1 MALSSHARASFRA
14 STISVRVIIHS
25 ITEGVH
31 ESIESN
37 WIKAKVERTI
47 DGRAD
52 SCRFMGEGARVNVAV
67 ADRILLHLLNHISQV
82 DLHTVTSEIT
92 RRGISIACAV
102 HPPNVSRSM
111 RDLVATGIV
120 AQGTRSVRG
129 ENRRQKVWY
138 LTSLGIEMATAV
150 KERLS
155 EIPVL
160 VRSRNGDLLE
170 LPASEASD
178 RLRADLDLL
187 SVLMHA
193 QHEGA
198 LSYGDIRFGPIRNK
212 TIEPGSI
219 KMMAGAHS
227 TYHTEPPK
235 TRDIHGRN
243 EERKSLDLWFSG
255 TEGICTITGVA
266 GCGKT
271 TLVSDWFRTCDS
283 EIEDMLVMYY
293 PCQPWDTAIGLTTSI
308 FHRLGL
314 GQKNGVGDPYDLIS
328 ILPPPG
334 NPLDHDL
341 LRRRLTATLIDEDE
355 LIGNKSKLFLILDD
369 VHNLDRDGVRLLG
382 VLMQVIE
389 ASHSR
394 MIVISRSS
402 PDFYDRRDVVTRG
415 RVSEIALGGLS
426 RNELEMWVESMGLSN
441 KISTEILHER
451 TGGHPLAIELLEMYG
466 EMNHRD
472 WVRFL
477 DSEIVDVLPDED
489 RSILMA
495 LSKAKRPVPWKDL
508 SESVGYIGRPPKS
521 LISRGLMIELE
532 DGMWLHEALRSRLRM
547 YTEKQD

>member
-1 MALSSHARASFRA
+1 MALSSQARASFRA
-14 STISVRVIIHS
+14 VTISVLVIIRP
-25 ITEGVH
+25 IAEGVH
-31 ESIESN
+31 QYIGYN
-37 WIKAKVERTI
+37 WSRFKLERTI
-47 DGRAD
+47 DVRAD
-52 SCRFMGEGARVNVAV
+52 SCIFMGEGARVNVAV

-92 RRGISIACAV
+92 RPGISIACAV

-120 AQGTRSVRG
+120 AQGMRSVRG

-138 LTSLGIEMATAV
+138 LTSLGVEMATAT

-170 LPASEASD
+170 IPASEASD

-212 TIEPGSI
+212 TAGPGSI

-314 GQKNGVGDPYDLIS
+314 GQKNGAGDPYDLIS

-341 LRRRLTATLIDEDE
+341 LRRRLTATLIDEDG
-355 LIGNKSKLFLILDD
+355 LLGNKSKLFLILDD
-369 VHNLDRDGVRLLG
+369 VHNLDKDGVRLLG

-441 KISTEILHER
+441 KISAEILHER
-451 TGGHPLAIELLEMYG
+451 TGGHPLAIELLEIYG

-508 SESVGYIGRPPKS
+508 SESVGYIGGPPKS

-532 DGMWLHEALRSRLRM
+532 DGMWLHEALRGRLRM

>member
-1 MALSSHARASFRA
+1 
-14 STISVRVIIHS
+14 
-25 ITEGVH
+25 
-31 ESIESN
+31 
-37 WIKAKVERTI
+37 
-47 DGRAD
+47 
-52 SCRFMGEGARVNVAV
+52 
-67 ADRILLHLLNHISQV
+67 
-82 DLHTVTSEIT
+82 
-92 RRGISIACAV
+92 
-102 HPPNVSRSM
+102 
-111 RDLVATGIV
+111 
-120 AQGTRSVRG
+120 
-129 ENRRQKVWY
+129 
-138 LTSLGIEMATAV
+138 
-150 KERLS
+150 
-155 EIPVL
+155 
-160 VRSRNGDLLE
+160 
-170 LPASEASD
+170 
-178 RLRADLDLL
+178 
-187 SVLMHA
+187 
-193 QHEGA
+193 
-198 LSYGDIRFGPIRNK
+198 
-212 TIEPGSI
+212 
-219 KMMAGAHS
+219 MMAGAHS

-355 LIGNKSKLFLILDD
+355 LLGNKSKLFLILDD
-369 VHNLDRDGVRLLG
+369 VHNLDKDGVRLLG
-382 VLMQVIE
+382 VLMQVTE
-389 ASHSR
+389 ASNSR

-426 RNELEMWVESMGLSN
+426 RNELEMWVESMGLSD
-441 KISTEILHER
+441 KISAEILHER
-451 TGGHPLAIELLEMYG
+451 TGGHPLAIELLEIYG

-508 SESVGYIGRPPKS
+508 SESVGYIGGPPKS

-532 DGMWLHEALRSRLRM
+532 DGMWLHEALRGRLRM

>member
-1 MALSSHARASFRA
+1 MALSSQARASFRA
-14 STISVRVIIHS
+14 VTISVLVIIRP
-25 ITEGVH
+25 IAEGVH
-31 ESIESN
+31 QSIGYNRSRF
-37 WIKAKVERTI
+37 KLERTI

-52 SCRFMGEGARVNVAV
+52 SCIFMGEGARVNVAV

-138 LTSLGIEMATAV
+138 LTSLGMEMATAV

-155 EIPVL
+155 GIPVL

-212 TIEPGSI
+212 TTEPGSI

-328 ILPPPG
+328 ILPPP
-334 NPLDHDL
+334 
-341 LRRRLTATLIDEDE
+341 
-355 LIGNKSKLFLILDD
+355 
-369 VHNLDRDGVRLLG
+369 
-382 VLMQVIE
+382 
-389 ASHSR
+389 
-394 MIVISRSS
+394 
-402 PDFYDRRDVVTRG
+402 
-415 RVSEIALGGLS
+415 
-426 RNELEMWVESMGLSN
+426 
-441 KISTEILHER
+441 
-451 TGGHPLAIELLEMYG
+451 
-466 EMNHRD
+466 
-472 WVRFL
+472 
-477 DSEIVDVLPDED
+477 
-489 RSILMA
+489 
-495 LSKAKRPVPWKDL
+495 
-508 SESVGYIGRPPKS
+508 
-521 LISRGLMIELE
+521 
-532 DGMWLHEALRSRLRM
+532 
-547 YTEKQD
+547 

>member
-1 MALSSHARASFRA
+1 MALSSQASASFRA
-14 STISVRVIIHS
+14 VTISVLVIIRP
-25 ITEGVH
+25 IAEGVH
-31 ESIESN
+31 QSIGYN
-37 WIKAKVERTI
+37 WSRFKLERTI

-52 SCRFMGEGARVNVAV
+52 SCIFMGEGARVNVAV

-92 RRGISIACAV
+92 RPGISIACAV

-120 AQGTRSVRG
+120 AQGMRSVRG

-138 LTSLGIEMATAV
+138 LTSLGVEMATAT

-170 LPASEASD
+170 VPASEASD

-212 TIEPGSI
+212 TTEPGSI

-355 LIGNKSKLFLILDD
+355 LLGNKSKLFLILDD
-369 VHNLDRDGVRLLG
+369 VHNLDKDGVRLLG

-441 KISTEILHER
+441 KISAEILHER
-451 TGGHPLAIELLEMYG
+451 TGGHPLAIELLEIYG
-466 EMNHRD
+466 EINHRD

-508 SESVGYIGRPPKS
+508 SESVGYIGGPPKS

-532 DGMWLHEALRSRLRM
+532 DGMWLHEALRGRLRM

>member
-1 MALSSHARASFRA
+1 MALSSHARALFRA
-14 STISVRVIIHS
+14 STISVRVIIPP

-37 WIKAKVERTI
+37 LSQFKLERTI
-47 DGRAD
+47 DDRAD
-52 SCRFMGEGARVNVAV
+52 SCIFMGEGARVNVAV

-120 AQGTRSVRG
+120 AQSTRSVRG

-138 LTSLGIEMATAV
+138 LTSLGMEMATAV

-212 TIEPGSI
+212 TSEPGSI

-314 GQKNGVGDPYDLIS
+314 GQKNSVGDPYDLIS

-382 VLMQVIE
+382 VLMQVME

-415 RVSEIALGGLS
+415 RVSEIALEGLS
-426 RNELEMWVESMGLSN
+426 RNELEIWVESMGLSN

>member
-1 MALSSHARASFRA
+1 MALSSQARASFRA
-14 STISVRVIIHS
+14 VTISVLVIIRP
-25 ITEGVH
+25 IAEGVH
-31 ESIESN
+31 QSIGYN
-37 WIKAKVERTI
+37 WSRFKLERTI

-52 SCRFMGEGARVNVAV
+52 SCIFMGEGARVNVAV

-92 RRGISIACAV
+92 RPGISIACAV

-120 AQGTRSVRG
+120 AQGMRSVRG

-138 LTSLGIEMATAV
+138 LTSLGVEMATAT

-212 TIEPGSI
+212 TTEPGSI

-314 GQKNGVGDPYDLIS
+314 GQKNGAGDPYDLIS

-341 LRRRLTATLIDEDE
+341 LRRRLTATLIDEDG
-355 LIGNKSKLFLILDD
+355 LLGNKSKLFLILDD
-369 VHNLDRDGVRLLG
+369 VHNLDKDGVRLLG

-441 KISTEILHER
+441 KISAEILHER

-508 SESVGYIGRPPKS
+508 SESVGYIGGPPKS

-532 DGMWLHEALRSRLRM
+532 DGMWLHEALRGRLRM

>member
-1 MALSSHARASFRA
+1 MQ
-14 STISVRVIIHS
+14 
-25 ITEGVH
+25 
-31 ESIESN
+31 
-37 WIKAKVERTI
+37 AKVKRTI
-47 DGRAD
+47 DGGAY

-111 RDLVATGIV
+111 RDLVATGVV
-120 AQGTRSVRG
+120 AQGMRLVRG

-138 LTSLGIEMATAV
+138 LTSLGMEMAGAV

-155 EIPVL
+155 ETPVL
-160 VRSRNGDLLE
+160 VRNRNGDLLE
-170 LPASEASD
+170 IPASEASD

-212 TIEPGSI
+212 MIEPGSI
-219 KMMAGAHS
+219 RMMAGAHS

-243 EERKSLDLWFSG
+243 EERKSLDVWFSG

-271 TLVSDWFRTCDS
+271 TLVSDWFRTRDS
-283 EIEDMLVMYY
+283 GIEDMLVMYY

-314 GQKNGVGDPYDLIS
+314 GHKNEIDDSYDLVS
-328 ILPPPG
+328 VLPPPG

-341 LRRRLTATLIDEDE
+341 LRRRLTATLIDEDGA
-355 LIGNKSKLFLILDD
+355 IGSKSKLFLILDD
-369 VHNLDRDGVRLLG
+369 VHNLDKEGVRLLG

-402 PDFYDRRDVVTRG
+402 PDFYDRRDVMTRG
-415 RVSEIALGGLS
+415 RVAEIALGGLS
-426 RNELEMWVESMGLSN
+426 RNELEMWVKSIGLSD
-441 KISTEILHER
+441 KISAEALHER

-472 WVRFL
+472 WIRFL

-489 RSILMA
+489 RSILLA
-495 LSKAKRPVPWKDL
+495 LSRAKRPVPWKEL
-508 SESVGYIGRPPKS
+508 SESVGYVGRPPKS
-521 LISRGLMIELE
+521 LISKGLMIELE
-532 DGMWLHEALRSRLRM
+532 DGMWLHEALRSRLQM
-547 YTEKQD
+547 HTEKQD